1 MTASSNTAVPARAHV
16 PAPRR
21 PAAGRVKPPIAR
33 RISVR
38 TVPYLLLAPAVLAL
52 LGLLGYPV
60 VSVFI
65 YSFQN
70 LGPRQINLHLT
81 EWVGFA
87 NYQEIFGDPDFWTI
101 TGRTLAFTAGAVTGI
116 MLAGLGCAQ
125 LMKHTNRVVR
135 TILQITLLL
144 AWAMPIVAV
153 TTVFQFIFDQNYGI
167 LNKTLVKLGFSG
179 FANFD
184 WFTTSFSTLTI
195 IAIIIIWQGVPFAAF
210 TLYAGLVAVP
220 GDLYEAVSIDG
231 ANAVQSFWS
240 VTWPGIKSIF
250 MLTMFLEVLW
260 DFKVFTQVWVI
271 RQGGP
276 DGGSITL
283 SIQQYLKGIAG
294 NHYGVAAAVSVVMI
308 VLLAIITAQYIR
320 MLVRSQEADFA

>member
-1 MTASSNTAVPARAHV
+1 MTASPNTAVPARAQV

-38 TVPYLLLAPAVLAL
+38 TVPYLLLAPAVLAIL
-52 LGLLGYPV
+52 ALLGYPV
-60 VSVFI
+60 VTVVI
-65 YSFQN
+65 DSFQN
-70 LGPRQINLHLT
+70 LGPRQVNLHLT

-87 NYQEIFGDPDFWTI
+87 NFQEILQDPDFWTI
-101 TGRTLAFTAGAVTGI
+101 TGRTLAFTAGAVTAI
-116 MLAGLGCAQ
+116 MLGGLACAL

-135 TILQITLLL
+135 WILQITLLL
-144 AWAMPIVAV
+144 AWAMPVLSV

-167 LNKTLVKLGFSG
+167 LNKTLVKLGFSS
-179 FANFD
+179 FAHYD

-195 IAIIIIWQGVPFAAF
+195 IIVMIAWQGIPFASF
-210 TLYAGLVAVP
+210 TLYAGIVAVP

-231 ANAVQSFWS
+231 ASSWQAFRS

-250 MLTMFLEVLW
+250 MLTVFLEVLW
-260 DFKVFTQVWVI
+260 DFKVFTQIWVI
-271 RQGGP
+271 RSGGP
-276 DGGSITL
+276 DGGSTTL
-283 SIQQYLKGIAG
+283 SVLQYLDGIAG
-294 NHYGVAAAVSVVMI
+294 NHYGIAAAVSVVMI
-308 VLLAIITAQYIR
+308 VILAAITAQYLR